1 MERREVMQQQE
12 MSFVAR
18 GKPVTNCS
26 VTIYN
31 YVSLS
36 LKQSRTC
43 RGEDMERGKF
53 KCSVR
58 YRQCSERALQIS
70 CTTR

>member
-18 GKPVTNCS
+18 GKRVTNCS
-26 VTIYN
+26 VTIHN

-36 LKQSRTC
+36 LKHPRTC
-43 RGEDMERGKF
+43 RGEDTETENVNVQSIIGGALRER
-53 KCSVR
+53 CR
-58 YRQCSERALQIS
+58 
-70 CTTR
+70 